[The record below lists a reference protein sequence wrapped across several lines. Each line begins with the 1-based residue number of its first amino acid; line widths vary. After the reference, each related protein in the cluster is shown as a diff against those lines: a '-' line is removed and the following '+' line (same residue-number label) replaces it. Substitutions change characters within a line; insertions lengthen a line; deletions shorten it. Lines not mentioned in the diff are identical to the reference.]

1 MTQLL
6 LSLLFS
12 LSLSAC
18 NSVTP
23 KQQAETSQTTPA
35 KQIATE
41 RERTTD
47 NLLSQTIYT
56 AADSSRVV
64 ELLRMKPTGNDVL
77 FYARKLKGIP
87 YVASTL
93 EVADPERLVVN
104 LRELDCTTLVETTLA
119 LVLTK
124 RQQSDSFADYCHN
137 LQRLR
142 YWDGQMNGYLSRLHY
157 FSWWWH
163 NNKDK
168 GIIKEVTLPTKYTTV
183 INVQN
188 NYMSVH
194 PDKYKFLKLHPEWVD
209 SIARM
214 EQRYNGPDGRYLTEQ
229 YTNLSQKELSAIHDG
244 DLIAIVTTKK
254 GIDYSHLGFAVW
266 GKDGKLHLLNASSI
280 HHKVVEEPK
289 TLRQYL
295 KEHPSSIGIRLW
307 RVER

>member
-1 MTQLL
+1 MSCHNTE
-6 LSLLFS
+6 
-12 LSLSAC
+12 
-18 NSVTP
+18 P
-23 KQQAETSQTTPA
+23 KQQANVPRKVTTE
-35 KQIATE
+35 QNATPKE
-41 RERTTD
+41 KDAD
-47 NLLSQTIYT
+47 NILNQTIYT
-56 AADSSRVV
+56 QADSTRVV
-64 ELLRMKPTGNDVL
+64 ELLNMKPTGNDVL
-77 FYARKLKGIP
+77 FYARKFKGIP

-93 EVADPERLVVN
+93 EVADPEQLVVN

-124 RQQSDSFADYCHN
+124 RQQSNSFADYCHN

-142 YWDGQMNGYLSRLHY
+142 YWGGQMNGYLSRLHY
-157 FSWWWH
+157 FTWWWH

-168 GIIKEVTLPTKYTTV
+168 GLIQEVKIPNQYTSV

-188 NYMSVH
+188 NYMSTH
-194 PDKYKFLKLHPEWVD
+194 PDKYKFLKGHSERVD
-209 SIARM
+209 SIAHL
-214 EQRYNGPDGRYLTEQ
+214 ETRYNGPDGRYLTEQ
-229 YTNLSQKELSAIHDG
+229 YTGLSKKELSSIHDG

-307 RVER
+307 RM